1 MSAVA
6 QWRGASKRFGNVLA
20 LDALDLS
27 IDTGEVLAVLGPNG
41 AGKTTA
47 INLLLGLIAP
57 DAGSVSLHG
66 ADPRS
71 AVAREG
77 VGAVLQTAGLP
88 GKLSIAEVVGLFARY
103 HARPRTVASVLDQVG
118 LGALSAR
125 RLDSL
130 SGGERRRVEFA
141 IALVGTPRLLVLD
154 EPTVGVDTRERHA
167 LIEHIAALRAGGCA
181 VLLTTHLLEEA
192 ERLATRVALLVGGRL
207 RAVGD
212 VATVKAMARGN
223 SGRIRVTSAMPP
235 ERLQELP
242 GVLSVAV
249 NGTQSVIES
258 GECDSSLRAL
268 LTQDATARDI
278 EVIRGSLESA
288 YLELTAGSQT

>member
-6 QWRGASKRFGNVLA
+6 QWRAASKRFGDIVA
-20 LDALDLS
+20 LDALDLA
-27 IDTGEVLAVLGPNG
+27 IEAGEVLAVLGPNG

-57 DAGSVSLHG
+57 DAGSVTLHG
-66 ADPRS
+66 SDPRN
-71 AVAREG
+71 AAAREG

-103 HARPRTVASVLDQVG
+103 HAKPRTMASVLDQVG
-118 LGALSAR
+118 LGALAAR

-167 LIEHIAALRAGGCA
+167 LIENIAALRASGCA

-223 SGRIRVTSAMPP
+223 TGRIRITSDSPP
-235 ERLQELP
+235 EQLQSLP
-242 GVLSVAV
+242 GVSSVAV
-249 NGTQSVIES
+249 NGAQNVIES
-258 GECDSSLRAL
+258 SACDTTLRAL
-268 LTQDATARDI
+268 LAHDASARDI

-288 YLELTAGSQT
+288 YLELTAGSQA

>member
-1 MSAVA
+1 MSPVA
-6 QWRGASKRFGNVLA
+6 QWCGVSKRFGSVVA
-20 LDALDLS
+20 LDALDLA
-27 IDTGEVLAVLGPNG
+27 IDAGEVLAVLGPNG

-57 DAGSVSLHG
+57 DSGRVSLHG

-71 AVAREG
+71 ASAREG

-88 GKLSIAEVVGLFARY
+88 GKLSIAEVVGLFAHY
-103 HARPRTVASVLDQVG
+103 HTRPRAVASVLEQVG
-118 LGALSAR
+118 LAALAKR
-125 RLDSL
+125 RLETL

-167 LIEHIAALRAGGCA
+167 LIETIAALRASGCA
-181 VLLTTHLLEEA
+181 VLLTTHQLEEA

-207 RAVGD
+207 RVVGD

-223 SGRIRVTSAMPP
+223 SGQIRITSSCSS
-235 ERLQELP
+235 EQLQALP
-242 GVLSVAV
+242 GVLSVSV
-249 NGTQSVIES
+249 NGIQTVIES
-258 GECDSSLRAL
+258 GQCDNTLRAL
-268 LTQDATARDI
+268 LADDASARDI

-288 YLELTAGSQT
+288 YLELTAGEQA